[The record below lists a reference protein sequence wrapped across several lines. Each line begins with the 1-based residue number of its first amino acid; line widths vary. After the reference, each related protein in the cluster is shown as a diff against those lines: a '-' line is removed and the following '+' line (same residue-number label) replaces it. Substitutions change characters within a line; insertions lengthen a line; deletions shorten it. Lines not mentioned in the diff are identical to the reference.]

1 MAALH
6 EHRPMDTLR
15 RPFFLGAVLCLLLV
29 VLIELGQ
36 SFLLAGG
43 QVRPGFGVRAL
54 ALVDGVLLYSV
65 LLMGLALVV
74 PERLQGRVQGVVTL
88 LLSLLLLL
96 AVILLGLTAF
106 VALTVMLGLLLS
118 FFGFPVYLGLF
129 GHFDR
134 AGAAATLAVLMTLKL
149 GFAVLLVLSQPRF
162 LHNRSLVL
170 LTLTSVVS
178 GLLLAW
184 LHALVPGLLVSVTD
198 AIGGV
203 VIAILAFI
211 WGLLLLIGGAVSTVK
226 SIRLRV

>member
-1 MAALH
+1 
-6 EHRPMDTLR
+6 MDTLR
-15 RPFFLGAVLCLLLV
+15 RPLFLGAALCVLLA

-36 SFLLAGG
+36 SVLLAGG
-43 QVRPGFGVRAL
+43 QARPGFGVRAL
-54 ALVDGVLLYSV
+54 ALVDGVLLYTV
-65 LLMGLALVV
+65 VLMGLALVV
-74 PERLQGRVQGVVTL
+74 PERVQGRVQGIVTL

-106 VALTVMLGLLLS
+106 VTLTVMLGLLLS

-134 AGAAATLAVLMTLKL
+134 GGAAATLALLMTLKL

-162 LHNRSLVL
+162 LQNRSLVL

-178 GLLLAW
+178 SLLLAW

-198 AIGGV
+198 AIGAI

-211 WGLLLLIGGAVSTVK
+211 WGVLLLIGGAVATVK
-226 SIRLRV
+226 SIRLRA

>member
-1 MAALH
+1 
-6 EHRPMDTLR
+6 MDTLR
-15 RPFFLGAVLCLLLV
+15 RPFFLGAALCLLLV

-36 SFLLAGG
+36 SFLLAAG
-43 QVRPGFGVRAL
+43 QARPGFGVRAL
-54 ALVDGVLLYSV
+54 ALIDGVLLYTV

-162 LHNRSLVL
+162 LQNRSLVL

-211 WGLLLLIGGAVSTVK
+211 WGVLLLIGGAVSTVK